1 MSAEQTPE
9 RDFLYLRGHSTP
21 PISNTNNPEEEKL
34 EMRQWVKSLTP
45 EQKRSYRYL
54 RKTLYQILGL
64 PVKFGLGIG
73 THLQSVRE
81 NPQRLEEL
89 ALRSC
94 LLTAGMYGIS
104 GTEEEIVSR
113 IKDHG
118 KKANS
123 VITHIEREILTDPFV
138 TFEMSNEVT
147 SANTPTELLLIAY
160 DSAYPEKARFEAIR
174 KLALM
179 RLDLGNERK
188 RVDNKPSEQFSRF
201 LNFLDEYVWSKGR
214 KISETT
220 TKYILSTHDMENY
233 GCIDVSVLDARPSK
247 LQANQRI
254 TPMSRRAFTTLRLDG
269 KPGQDI
275 EVYTPMREK
284 DDISQIL
291 KDIRKSTEN
300 PNEAFDD
307 EVGAMIIVDKSRDL
321 ELFDQRLTQAATD
334 AGSLVMNEDMSN
346 SIDNGHYTDGNPG
359 SSPLLKALKS
369 PVRVHGTRAEIMAL
383 LLPDYIDYLYRDD
396 VAHDEYEVN
405 RFFESGSAELLFP
418 GRLFKYIPGESQQR
432 IIQAL
437 RRKKRVEMGWYEPA
451 QTQIHEEI
459 PVDNQTSL
467 ITWVNDRVAR
477 GWRIIRGLRAS

>member
-1 MSAEQTPE
+1 MSTAEAPE

-21 PISNTNNPEEEKL
+21 PISNTNNPAEENL
-34 EMRQWVKSLTP
+34 EMRQWVTSLTA

-123 VITHIEREILTDPFV
+123 VIIHIEREILTDPFV

-160 DSAYPEKARFEAIR
+160 DNAYPEKARFEAIR

-201 LNFLDEYVWSKGR
+201 LNFLDEHVWSKER
-214 KISETT
+214 KTSETT

-233 GCIDVSVLDARPSK
+233 GCIDVSVLDTRPSK

-291 KDIRKSTEN
+291 KALRKSTEN
-300 PNEAFDD
+300 PYGAFDD
-307 EVGAMIIVDKSRDL
+307 EVGAMIVVDNPIHLD
-321 ELFDQRLTQAATD
+321 LFDQRLTQAATE
-334 AGSLVMNEDMSN
+334 AKSLVMNEDTSN
-346 SIDNGHYTDGNPG
+346 SMDNGHYTDGNLG
-359 SSPLLKALKS
+359 SSSELRMLKS
-369 PVRVHGTRAEIMAL
+369 PIRVAGTRAEVMAL
-383 LLPDYIDYLYRDD
+383 LLKDYVDYLYKDGL
-396 VAHDEYEVN
+396 AHDEYEVN

-418 GRLFKYIPGESQQR
+418 GRIFKYIPGESQQR
-432 IIQAL
+432 IVQAL
-437 RRKKRVEMGWYEPA
+437 HRKKRVEMGWYELA
-451 QTQIHEEI
+451 QTQTQEDT
-459 PVDNQTSL
+459 PADNKTSL
-467 ITWVNDRVAR
+467 ITRVNGQIAR
-477 GWRIIRGLRAS
+477 GWRIIRGLLTG